1 MRILTPIIFLLSST
15 CVWAVDSPISGDVSA
30 NCSIYTTTPGE
41 YGNPNPYTL
50 STAAASGGVDPIVR
64 VDIGAAN
71 YYKTKFTY
79 PNSFSSSPSGVTDN
93 LTFTGTVTV
102 SSVSV
107 AGMSVYETNKVSVA
121 NTVTYDHTLA
131 GSSWHKI
138 TSQATYGSADNTA
151 LPAGAYTAL
160 VTISCIAK

>member
-1 MRILTPIIFLLSST
+1 MKTITTITFLLSSA
-15 CVWAVDSPISGDVSA
+15 CAWAVDSPISGSVSA

-41 YGNPNPYTL
+41 CGSPNPYTL
-50 STAAASGGVDPIVR
+50 STASASGGVDPIVR
-64 VDIGAAN
+64 VDIGAAD

-93 LTFTGTVTV
+93 LTFSGSVTV

-107 AGMSVYETNKVSVA
+107 AAMSVYETNKVSVA

-131 GSSWHKI
+131 GSSWHTI
-138 TSQATYGSADNTA
+138 TSSVTHGSADNTA
-151 LPAGAYTAL
+151 LPSGNYTAL
-160 VTISCIAK
+160 VAIECIAK

>member
-1 MRILTPIIFLLSST
+1 MKTITTITFLLST
-15 CVWAVDSPISGDVSA
+15 ACAWAVDSPINGSVSA

-50 STAAASGGVDPIVR
+50 STASASGGVDPIVR
-64 VDIGAAN
+64 VDIGAAD

-79 PNSFSSSPSGVTDN
+79 PNSFSSSPTLTDN
-93 LTFTGTVTV
+93 LTWVGSVVV

-107 AGMSVYETNKVSVA
+107 AEMSVYETSKVSVA

-138 TSQATYGSADNTA
+138 TSSVTHGSADNTA
-151 LPAGAYTAL
+151 LPSGNYTAL
-160 VTISCIAK
+160 VAIECIAK